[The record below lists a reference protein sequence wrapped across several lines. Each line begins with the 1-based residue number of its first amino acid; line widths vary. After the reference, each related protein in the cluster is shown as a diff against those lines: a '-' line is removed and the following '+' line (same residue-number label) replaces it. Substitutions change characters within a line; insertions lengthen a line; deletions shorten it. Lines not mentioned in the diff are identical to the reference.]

1 MKRLLLKT
9 LTVVLLLVVATVNAH
24 AEIISGE
31 IQRLQWEVETET
43 GVMTI
48 CGSGA
53 MPNFRLNRSFISEF
67 EYYDEETGEL
77 GEDAIL
83 IKKLIIEE
91 GVTRL
96 GQYAFSGALAL
107 EEVVISSSV
116 LTSINNAFA
125 ECSTVKKIT
134 ISEGIKDIKSSMFE
148 GLTSIT
154 EVHIP
159 TTLTS
164 IGTSAFYDCP
174 ALKEIHIKDLDAWCN
189 VQIGGLN
196 ALCNI
201 TSMGPDPVTGI
212 TEVKFGEPRDLIL
225 NGEKVTKFVQKN
237 DVVNERT
244 FAGTSIE
251 SVELHG
257 YIRLEAFYGCSKL
270 TSVDLSNVD
279 VVEDAAFEYCTSL
292 KDLKIA
298 SCCKFYCHRGYPLPY
313 DREYGYHFRGCTS
326 LKNIVLEE
334 GVEVLPDIFGPL
346 HSQNRQSYTGV
357 YKTLEIESLTIP
369 ASLRSIDSY
378 LRFKKAC
385 YKNESTWYASSF
397 GNITNE
403 VYIDG
408 ELWQA
413 PAGDVVIP
421 EGVTKIGNGKFSE
434 GVTSVK
440 IPASVTNL
448 PTVVFQYCDSLSSI
462 VVDSANERYDSRNN
476 CNAVIETA
484 TNTLVAGCKNSVI
497 PADVTSIG
505 VEAFWS
511 CMGLTS
517 IEIPD
522 GVTSIQRGAF
532 GHCQGLTSVVIPASV
547 TSIETEAFTDCGAIT
562 DVYVSSATP
571 VAIDNNT
578 FGLVI
583 SPTSTLTLY
592 VPVGSIEAYKAA
604 EGWKYF
610 ENIVEWT
617 PTAIEDVQAD
627 VTAFEVTADGIQLT
641 AAEGKA
647 VAVYAASGALV
658 AKINSYAGEEISL
671 DKGVYVVR
679 VAEKSVKVKL

>member
-9 LTVVLLLVVATVNAH
+9 FTAMLLLILAAVNVN
-24 AEIISGE
+24 AEIISGG
-31 IQRLQWEVETET
+31 IQRLQWEIDTET

-48 CGSGA
+48 SGSGA
-53 MPNFRLNRSFISEF
+53 MPNYRPNSTFISQF

-77 GEDAIL
+77 AEDAII

-96 GQYAFSGALAL
+96 GSYAFSGASAL

-116 LTSINNAFA
+116 LTSISNAFA

-164 IGTSAFYDCP
+164 IGGNAFYKCP
-174 ALKEIHIKDLDAWCN
+174 ALKYIHIKDLDAWCN

-237 DVVNERT
+237 DVVNELA

-292 KDLKIA
+292 TDLKIA

-313 DREYGYHFRGCTS
+313 DREFGWHFRGCTS

-334 GVEVLPDIFGPL
+334 GVEVLPNIFGPL
-346 HSQNRQSYTGV
+346 YSPNYQTSNGV
-357 YKTLEIESLTIP
+357 RKTLEIESLTIP
-369 ASLRSIDSY
+369 ASLQSIDSR
-378 LRFKKAC
+378 LIFKKAC
-385 YKNESTWYASSF
+385 YKNEGTWYSSNF

-408 ELWQA
+408 ELWQV
-413 PAGDVVIP
+413 PTGDVVIP
-421 EGVTKIGNGKFSE
+421 DGVSRIGYGKFSE

-440 IPASVTNL
+440 IPASVTN
-448 PTVVFQYCDSLSSI
+448 I
-462 VVDSANERYDSRNN
+462 GANTFRD
-476 CNAVIETA
+476 CNV
-484 TNTLVAGCKNSVI
+484 L
-497 PADVTSIG
+497 
-505 VEAFWS
+505 
-511 CMGLTS
+511 
-517 IEIPD
+517 
-522 GVTSIQRGAF
+522 
-532 GHCQGLTSVVIPASV
+532 
-547 TSIETEAFTDCGAIT
+547 T
-562 DVYVSSATP
+562 DVYLSSATP
-571 VAIDNNT
+571 VAIDAFT
-578 FGLVI
+578 F
-583 SPTSTLTLY
+583 SNYQNATLY
-592 VPVGSIEAYKAA
+592 VPNGSLAAYKEA
-604 EGWKYF
+604 EGWSNF
-610 ENIVEWT
+610 ANIVEWT
-617 PTAIEDVQAD
+617 PTAIEDVRAD
-627 VTAFEVTADGIQLT
+627 ALAFEVTAGGIKFIS
-641 AAEGKA
+641 AEGKA

-658 AKINSYAGEEISL
+658 VKIDSYAGEEISPG
-671 DKGVYVVR
+671 KGIYVVR
-679 VAEKSVKVKL
+679 VAGKSVKVKL